1 MRSWSRIDQEPRPAA
16 GARRGRMSPT
26 GRTILTGRILLVGL
40 FAATCQLALP
50 AARPA
55 QAAPV
60 AGTTVSAAPP
70 GAASTA
76 VTAASTAAA
85 PLDVASL
92 GKAIDAAALDPA
104 GAVAVNHLALSAG
117 PARVE
122 LTSGVL
128 IPAARLG
135 GRTIELVFVGAG
147 RVTLDPPDA
156 IEASQLDLFTARP
169 RLDENVTA
177 AVLVLGLDSAAASL
191 LRRPASAPGAA
202 DLATAQELFAA
213 WKKRERRVMGVEGR
227 ILSRAAGDPAL
238 AGYFA
243 ALCRGARLGEFLYV
257 FDPQAQEQVTLGRFV
272 PLDPTAKQKKELLK
286 ELAREQRKGRL
297 MGMDLDELGTWDTWV
312 GASPRDAQG
321 RQLPGA
327 AAFEPR
333 LYELDTTLARD
344 LRLSGRARIELVP
357 VLEGARTVDL
367 RLDRNLTVSRVSLDA
382 PGAAGAATSNLPF
395 RCTGGDLTVV
405 LPRAFGK
412 GEIVG
417 LTVEYAGS
425 VIQTDDGASTLLTTT
440 AWYPHAG
447 EIDRARYTATFHWP
461 RSYTLLASGHRLAG
475 GDASGGQQWEKRAIE
490 QPTVA
495 FSFEIGKFR
504 LQTVQAGHVRITIGL
519 DQAVARLLT
528 ADVREQIQHTAAD
541 ALSYY
546 ETVFGPYPFDE
557 LAVATSLRDFSQ
569 GTQGLVTLSD
579 AMLLDFGF
587 YSNLYGLPDRR
598 AVIAHEL
605 AHQWWGDGVGWASY
619 RDQWISEALA
629 SYCALRYIAH
639 AGLDHEVIGLTA
651 QWQQTLTDT
660 IAQGRDVESIGP
672 VVLGARLSSSLS
684 SSAYEAIV
692 YDKGTVVLKTLEAT
706 LGPDAMLRALV
717 KVYQQNLNQTLSTQ
731 DLVSQ
736 LGAAAGTDLSAFADQ
751 FIYGTGLRTILYSYH
766 FKPLGAGTFQVAGTT
781 RQETPRHYRYR
792 VVRSA
797 AGALDVQREAIRE
810 RAAAAPPL
818 AVPADIEVVDPLLPP
833 AKKGAANATVHGR
846 FWVRGQASDFA
857 IEVHGEPKAFYLDRQ
872 AEVFA
877 RFYDEQRHPRLSLLV
892 AARIA
897 ADQDQAADAES
908 LLAKALATDDKDESN
923 RWYEHGALFRDHGQ
937 TQRLLTVEIQ
947 LSRARLFLQ
956 QGRDADAKAALD
968 GAGEAGA
975 YQLGDDRDL
984 LLAWLDIHLG
994 HFDSAFRRLRDS
1006 QVDSA
1011 EATLL
1016 LAIAAQ
1022 ATGHHQELEAALKA
1036 ARRQGADA
1044 TLLQP
1049 AAAAGAAHVGVN

>member
-1 MRSWSRIDQEPRPAA
+1 MRSCLFVAIWLLALAATRPAE
-16 GARRGRMSPT
+16 
-26 GRTILTGRILLVGL
+26 
-40 FAATCQLALP
+40 AAP
-50 AARPA
+50 AADA
-55 QAAPV
+55 TA
-60 AGTTVSAAPP
+60 SAAPP
-70 GAASTA
+70 GATSA
-76 VTAASTAAA
+76 AASATPTAAA

-156 IEASQLDLFTARP
+156 IEANQLDLFTARP

-191 LRRPASAPGAA
+191 LRRPPSAPGAA
-202 DLATAQELFAA
+202 DLATAQDLFAA

-333 LYELDTTLARD
+333 LYELDTTLAKD
-344 LRLSGRARIELVP
+344 LRLSGKARIELVP
-357 VLEGARTVDL
+357 VVEGARTVDL

-382 PGAAGAATSNLPF
+382 PGATNATSATSATNATNAANATNAIGAAGAASSNLPF

-412 GEIVG
+412 GEVVG

-425 VIQTDDGASTLLTTT
+425 VIQTDDGASTLLNTT

-461 RSYTLLASGHRLAG
+461 RSYSLLASGHRLAG

-579 AMLLDFGF
+579 EMLLDFGF

-717 KVYQQNLNQTLSTQ
+717 KVYRQNLNQTLSTQ

-736 LGAAAGTDLSAFADQ
+736 LGAAASTDLSAFADQ

-797 AGALDVQREAIRE
+797 AGALDVQREPIRE

-818 AVPADIEVVDPLLPP
+818 AVPADIEVVDPSLPP

-872 AEVFA
+872 ADVFA
-877 RFYDEQRHPRLSLLV
+877 RFYDEERHPRLSLLV

-984 LLAWLDIHLG
+984 LLAWLDLHLG
-994 HFDSAFRRLRDS
+994 RFDSAFRRLRDS
-1006 QVDSA
+1006 QIDSA

-1049 AAAAGAAHVGVN
+1049 AAAAGAHAGVN